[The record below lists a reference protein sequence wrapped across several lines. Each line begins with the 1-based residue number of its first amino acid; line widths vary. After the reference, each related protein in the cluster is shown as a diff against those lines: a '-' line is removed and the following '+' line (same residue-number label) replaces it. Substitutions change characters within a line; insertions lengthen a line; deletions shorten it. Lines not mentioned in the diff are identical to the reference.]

1 MHWRTPRFKLTV
13 TLFPYKTLCLSLENG
28 IDVAFYGPAP
38 EAERR
43 MQAGLDNA
51 ERADAKRT
59 LAPRPKKGAL
69 SFRPSIAEAVEG
81 AELIVESVPE
91 RLDLKQAV
99 YAEVEAAA
107 DRQAIIASSTSGVLP
122 SELQAALRPQERP
135 LVAHPFTP
143 VYLSP
148 LVQLVGGGQPAPAP

>member
-1 MHWRTPRFKLTV
+1 MAILKNAAALKKAAAIGGGVIGAGWVARL
-13 TLFPYKTLCLSLENG
+13 LENG
-28 IDVAFYGPAP
+28 IDVAVYDPAP

-43 MQAGLDNA
+43 LQAVLDNA
-51 ERADAKRT
+51 ERAYAKLT

-91 RLDLKQAV
+91 RLDIKQAV

-107 DRQAIIASSTSGVLP
+107 DRQARSEEHT
-122 SELQAALRPQERP
+122 SELQSLMR
-135 LVAHPFTP
+135 
-143 VYLSP
+143 
-148 LVQLVGGGQPAPAP
+148 